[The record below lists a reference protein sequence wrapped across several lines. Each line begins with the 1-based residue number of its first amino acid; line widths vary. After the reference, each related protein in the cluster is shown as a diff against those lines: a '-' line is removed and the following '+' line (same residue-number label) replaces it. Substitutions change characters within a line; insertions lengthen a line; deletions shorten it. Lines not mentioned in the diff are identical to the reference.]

1 MPSRAGSWTGILLAL
16 VAMELVVRQV
26 YHVPVAFEPGF
37 GKIIRPGATVR
48 WWKEGHG
55 ESHWTR
61 FGLRGREVPDLT
73 KSSVLVLGN
82 SFTEALQVDDDE
94 VFTTI
99 LQERLQREGVAT
111 TVLNAGRSGA
121 SAADYAAL
129 ASRNKGF
136 FRPRW
141 TIVQITPDDL
151 GALAWVRGRNHFAY
165 DESGRLV
172 ARARPVSDGGRLHAL
187 LAPWVNRVM
196 LLVYGTYRIE
206 EFKDAAAA
214 EPPLFRAASAGAA
227 PATTAS
233 RDAHPIEA
241 ELDLIAASYDRRVTF
256 LFISTFDLRSPLV
269 ADGTTETRFEAHCRE
284 ASLSCVN
291 LRPGYPELAR
301 RGLSPFGFGNSGFN
315 NGHLNEEG
323 HRLAAGALSAELE
336 RLASSGLF

>member
-16 VAMELVVRQV
+16 IAMELVVRQV

-61 FGLRGREVPDLT
+61 FGIRRREAPDLS

-82 SFTEALQVDDDE
+82 SYVEALQVDDDE
-94 VFTTI
+94 VFTSI
-99 LQERLQREGVAT
+99 LEERLQRDGVAT

-129 ASRNKGF
+129 ASRNRGL

-141 TIVQITPDDL
+141 TVVQVMPDDL
-151 GALAWVRGRNHFAY
+151 GALAWAPGRNHFAY

-172 ARARPVSDGGRLHAL
+172 ARARPVSDGGRLHSW

-196 LLVYGTYRIE
+196 LIVYGTYRIA
-206 EFKDAAAA
+206 EFKHAAAA
-214 EPPLFRAASAGAA
+214 EPPLFRAASSQPA
-227 PATTAS
+227 PATRTL
-233 RDAHPIEA
+233 DHPIEA

-256 LFISTFDLRSPLV
+256 LFIPAFDFLSPLAV
-269 ADGTTETRFEAHCRE
+269 TSATETRFEAHCRE
-284 ASLSCVN
+284 VSLSCVS
-291 LRPGYPELAR
+291 LRPGYPGLVR

-323 HRLAAGALSAELE
+323 HRLAADVLTAELE